1 VRTRHAGA
9 FKGMQMQDVHGTTAT
24 RQVGQLGIRHL
35 PG

>member
-1 VRTRHAGA
+1 
-9 FKGMQMQDVHGTTAT
+9 MQDVHGTTAT